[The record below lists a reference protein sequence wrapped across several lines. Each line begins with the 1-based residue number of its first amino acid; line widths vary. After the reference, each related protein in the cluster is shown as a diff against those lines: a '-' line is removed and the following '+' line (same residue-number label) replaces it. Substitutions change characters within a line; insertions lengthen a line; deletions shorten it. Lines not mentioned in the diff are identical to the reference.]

1 MNSCMEAE
9 DVIAMVTLLNKYH
22 IEVIVDG
29 GWGVD
34 ALLGRQTRSHADLDI
49 AIDHENVPKI
59 RRILKLHGYHDIP
72 RDDSHEYNFVMGDE
86 NGHILD
92 IHTYHFDESGNL
104 VKGLD
109 YPFDSLNGKGM
120 VGGSPV
126 RCITLD
132 WMVKFHS
139 GYQLDEND
147 YRDVKALCEQFGIPL
162 PPEFFSFENRKP
174 LLKSG
179 I

>member
-1 MNSCMEAE
+1 MEAD
-9 DVIAMVTLLNKYH
+9 DVIAMVTLLKKNQ
-22 IEVIVDG
+22 IDVILDG

-49 AIDHENVPKI
+49 VIDHMDIPGI
-59 RRILKLHGYHDIP
+59 RCVLESHGYYDIP

-92 IHTYHFDESGNL
+92 IHTCHFDESGNL
-104 VKGLD
+104 VIGLD
-109 YPFDSLNGKGM
+109 YPYDSLNGKGM
-120 VGGSPV
+120 IEGSPV
-126 RCITLD
+126 KCITVE

-139 GYQLDEND
+139 GYKLDEGD
-147 YRDVKALCEQFGIPL
+147 YRDVKALCDQFSLPL
-162 PPEFFSFENRKP
+162 PAEFITFENRK
-174 LLKSG
+174 SG